1 MEDPIVADAFLGETQ
16 LNSADGASPTH
27 LEADVL
33 VIGAG
38 GAGMYAALEAARAGA
53 SVILADRSLIGRG
66 GATVMA
72 QMTVAA
78 ALGEQT
84 PDHWEY
90 HLADTL
96 AAGRGLCDERLAA
109 LLCED
114 GPQRLREM
122 DAWKVGWAREDG
134 HIKQAQAPG
143 HDRPRCAY
151 VDFLSTGPAVS
162 KTLRTRLKSASD
174 VRLIG
179 DLFIVDIAIQG
190 GEACGAIAVHIP
202 TGRAVT
208 LAAKAVMI
216 ATGGLTGL
224 YRRNSAS
231 ANMAGDGYALALRAG
246 AELIDMEFVQF
257 FPIGHLAPRLI
268 GMDPIMW
275 DPFRYKLGGKLLNS
289 ERQEFETTYASRD
302 SRSDGR
308 YVLTRDLAT
317 YAITKE
323 VEAGRGSPAGGAYL
337 SFRHVPEAEIRRA
350 FGPVVDRL
358 LANGIDLARDDV
370 EVAPIAHYHMGG
382 VRVDE
387 TLQTRVP
394 GLYVCGEAVGGA
406 NGANRLSGNAIT
418 EALVFG
424 ARAGHNAAQQA
435 KARAL
440 SWSPA
445 AAQPTL
451 DLLRSATRR
460 DAPNPAAVVA
470 QLQTVMAD
478 KVGPF
483 RTDARLHSAISAISQ
498 LSKDIGTVPVSNGAA
513 FDTTLTDWF
522 DLRNMLVVARSV
534 AEAALARTESRGA
547 HQREDYPGLD
557 VEWGVNQI
565 ISLSH
570 GDVSLRRSAPT
581 KRPLE

>member
-1 MEDPIVADAFLGETQ
+1 MTAQGNKGAAPAHIET
-16 LNSADGASPTH
+16 
-27 LEADVL
+27 DVL

-38 GAGMYAALEAARAGA
+38 GAGMYAALEAAKAGA
-53 SVILADRSLIGRG
+53 AVVLADRSLIGRG

-78 ALGEQT
+78 ALSEQT
-84 PDHWEY
+84 ADHWEH

-114 GPQRLREM
+114 GPHRLREM
-122 DAWKVGWAREDG
+122 DGWKVGWAREDG

-162 KTLRTRLKSASD
+162 RTLRAQLNLASGI
-174 VRLIG
+174 RRIG
-179 DLFIVDIAIQG
+179 ELVIVDIALRDG
-190 GEACGAIAVHIP
+190 VACGATALHLP
-202 TGRAVT
+202 SGEAVT
-208 LAAKAVMI
+208 LAAKAVVI

-231 ANMAGDGYALALRAG
+231 SNMGGDGYALALRAG

-257 FPIGHLAPRLI
+257 FPIGHLAPRLV

-275 DPFRYKLGGKLLNS
+275 DPFRYKLGGKLLNA
-289 ERQEFETTYASRD
+289 EMREFEQDYATQD
-302 SRSDGR
+302 TRSDGR

-317 YAITKE
+317 YAITRE

-337 SFRHVPEAEIRRA
+337 SFQHLPEAEIRSA

-358 LANGIDLARDDV
+358 AANGIDLTKRPV

-382 VRVDE
+382 VRVDDALL
-387 TLQTRVP
+387 TAVP
-394 GLYVCGEAVGGA
+394 GLYACGEAVGGA

-424 ARAGHNAAQQA
+424 ASAGRNAARHAQQNA
-435 KARAL
+435 SR
-440 SWSPA
+440 WSAQAVRPA
-445 AAQPTL
+445 L
-451 DLLRSATRR
+451 DLLSGAERR
-460 DAPNPAAVVA
+460 DAPNPAALVRDLKA
-470 QLQTVMAD
+470 LMAD
-478 KVGPF
+478 EVGPF
-483 RTDARLHSAISAISQ
+483 RTEAKLQSALAAIARMKTEIGEVPFSSAS
-498 LSKDIGTVPVSNGAA
+498 A
-513 FDTTLTDWF
+513 FDPVLVDWL
-522 DLRNMLVVARSV
+522 DLRNMLLVAQSV
-534 AEAALARTESRGA
+534 AVPALARTESRGA
-547 HQREDYPGLD
+547 HQREDHPGLD
-557 VEWGVNQI
+557 DTWCVNQI
-565 ISLSH
+565 VALSR
-570 GDVSLRRSAPT
+570 GKDLKLSRAAPSAG
-581 KRPLE
+581 RAAA

>member
-1 MEDPIVADAFLGETQ
+1 MR
-16 LNSADGASPTH
+16 SAAEKNITLDTTH
-27 LEADVL
+27 IESDVL
-33 VIGAG
+33 VVGAG

-53 SVILADRSLIGRG
+53 SVVLADRSLIGRG

-84 PDHWEY
+84 PDHWEH
-90 HLADTL
+90 HLSDTL
-96 AAGRGLCDERLAA
+96 VAGRGLCDERLAA

-114 GPQRLREM
+114 GPRRLREM
-122 DAWKVGWAREDG
+122 DEWKVGWAREDG
-134 HIKQAQAPG
+134 HIKQAHAPG

-162 KTLRTRLKSASD
+162 RTLRSRLNVVD
-174 VRLIG
+174 GVRRIG
-179 DLFIVDIAIQG
+179 ELLIVDIAVHN
-190 GEACGAIAVHIP
+190 GEACGATALHLT
-202 TGRAVT
+202 TGRPVT
-208 LAAKAVMI
+208 IAAKSVII

-231 ANMAGDGYALALRAG
+231 CNMGGDGYALALRAG

-257 FPIGHLAPRLI
+257 FPIGHLAPRLV

-275 DPFRYKLGGKLLNS
+275 DPFRYKLGGKLLNADM
-289 ERQEFETTYASRD
+289 REFEEDYTTPD

-337 SFRHVPEAEIRRA
+337 SFQHVPEAEIRSA

-358 LANGIDLARDDV
+358 AANGIDLARQPI

-382 VRVDE
+382 IRVAE
-387 TLQTRVP
+387 TMQTRVP
-394 GLYVCGEAVGGA
+394 GLYACGEAVGGA

-424 ARAGHNAAQQA
+424 ACAGRVAAQSASQA
-435 KARAL
+435 LL
-440 SWSPA
+440 SWRPEA
-445 AAQPTL
+445 AHGAL
-451 DLLRSATRR
+451 DLLRSAKDR
-460 DAPNPAAVVA
+460 DAPNLAAVVVE
-470 QLQTVMAD
+470 LKKVMSEM
-478 KVGPF
+478 VGPF
-483 RTDARLHSAISAISQ
+483 RTGESLRAAAQAIERLKAE
-498 LSKDIGTVPVSNGAA
+498 IGELPVSSAEK
-513 FDTTLTDWF
+513 FDPVLIDWL
-522 DLRNMLVVARSV
+522 DLRNMLLVAQSV
-534 AEAALARTESRGA
+534 TLSALARTESRGG
-547 HQREDYPGLD
+547 HQREDYPMLD
-557 VEWGVNQI
+557 DNWTVNQI
-565 ISLSH
+565 AGFSSGKIHLGRSMPS
-570 GDVSLRRSAPT
+570 GDRAVA
-581 KRPLE
+581 